1 MRKYLFGLFLIFGLF
16 VMYGHAVDFDH
27 SHQSYGRVLSRY
39 VKNGLVDYN
48 GLKSNPEQLDLYLT
62 SLTTVSEKDF
72 NQWSEE
78 QQLAYLI
85 NLYNAQT
92 LRLIIDHYPV
102 NSIKDINEPWDTPLV
117 TLHGN
122 KVTLNELE
130 HEIIRKNYDEPRI
143 HFALVCAAMG
153 CPNLPTEPFV
163 STNLDRQL
171 DRQGRGLLSDSK
183 KNYVDLA
190 NKTVYLSPIFEW
202 YKEDFLRES
211 DSVLLFLRPYFPND
225 ISKKVSETDYKIEFT
240 DYDWSLNDSS
250 TMKK

>member
-1 MRKYLFGLFLIFGLF
+1 
-16 VMYGHAVDFDH
+16 MYGHAVDFDQ
-27 SHQSYGRVLSRY
+27 SHQSYGRVLSKY
-39 VKNGLVDYN
+39 VNKGVVDYN
-48 GLKSNPEQLDLYLT
+48 GLKSNPKELDLYLENLA
-62 SLTTVSEKDF
+62 SISQGEF
-72 NQWSEE
+72 NRWSKK
-78 QQLAYLI
+78 QKLAYLI

-92 LRLIIDHYPV
+92 LRLIIDHYPIS
-102 NSIKDINEPWDTPLV
+102 SIKDINQPWDTPIV

-122 KVTLNELE
+122 KITLNELE

-163 STNLDRQL
+163 STKLDLQL
-171 DRQGRGLLSDSK
+171 NQQGRGFLSDSK

-202 YKEDFLRES
+202 FKEDFLQDS

-225 ISKKVSETDYKIEFT
+225 ISSKISDSDYKIEFM

-250 TMKK
+250 SMKK